1 MSKSAER
8 KRREQEEALRRLG
21 FSPGIGLRSAPVR
34 KLSDKEDDPVIWT
47 LATEQPVIMFDWQMR
62 DFWPEVLLMD
72 GMVPP
77 AIKQVPLL
85 DSHQRFSV
93 KNILGSVRDFA
104 VVDGGEY
111 SAVEGKAYFSSVE
124 YAQEALT
131 KVREGYLTDG
141 SVGYGYSDTSVVYVG
156 EEQEVEIKGKA
167 FFGPVKVITE
177 WQLLEFSPCPIGADS
192 LAKAKD
198 IISGD
203 QDG

>member
-1 MSKSAER
+1 MSKATG
-8 KRREQEEALRRLG
+8 KRNTGKEDALRKLG
-21 FSPGIGLRSAPVR
+21 FAPGIGMRSAHVR
-34 KLSDKEDDPVIWT
+34 AIAEKEDDPIVWT
-47 LATEQPVIMFDWQMR
+47 LATEQPVMIFDWLTW
-62 DFWPEVLLMD
+62 DYWPEVLLMD
-72 GMVPP
+72 GMVSP
-77 AIKQVPLL
+77 AVKQVPLL

-93 KNILGSVRDFA
+93 KSILGSVRDFA

-131 KVREGYLTDG
+131 KVREGHLTDG

-156 EEQEVEIKGKA
+156 EDQEVEIKGKS
-167 FFGPVKVITE
+167 FVGPVKVITE

-203 QDG
+203 Q